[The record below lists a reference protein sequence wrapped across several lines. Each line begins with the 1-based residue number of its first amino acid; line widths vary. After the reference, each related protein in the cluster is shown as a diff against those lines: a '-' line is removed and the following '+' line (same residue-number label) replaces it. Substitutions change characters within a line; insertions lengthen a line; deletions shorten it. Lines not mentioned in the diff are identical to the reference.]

1 MYIIFT
7 ILTAFFGFITQAQTT
22 DYCDFYLPLLPQY
35 GQAVWEL
42 NCEDW
47 RDYGATDNDLGII
60 FAVLYDVSYGSQF
73 DDILFIFN
81 PDGSYVAGYGEREE
95 ILYSDCIVVR
105 LGCDVPAS
113 LFNCYDL
120 DNDYLDYIPRH
131 LHYHNL
137 AYATF
142 LELCQTYN
150 GRLGISEAAS
160 IANVVG
166 FMLEDTRPYNIVT
179 PEVTLYEDGGL
190 DIVYYGEV
198 VYTSSCYISSWGC
211 GVADYVGGWYQITQ
225 SCQIELTW
233 LERGECYQM
242 IQKSLNAFEFFLSP
256 ADVAKIDTMLYQNE
270 ATSWTLYEDGSMSI
284 STVNGE
290 SGGCIIPAM
299 GCSIPHT
306 TAYLPIVAKR

>member
-7 ILTAFFGFITQAQTT
+7 LLTFMFSFTQAQTT

-35 GQAVWEL
+35 GQEVWSL

-47 RDYGATDNDLGII
+47 RDYGANDNDLGVI
-60 FAVLYDVSYGSQF
+60 FAVLYDVAYDSEF

-81 PDGSYVAGYGEREE
+81 PDGSYIAGYGEREE
-95 ILYSDCIVVR
+95 ITYSDCIVLH
-105 LGCDVPAS
+105 LGCDVPAT
-113 LFNCYDL
+113 LLRCYDL
-120 DNDYLDYIPRH
+120 DDDYMDYIPRH

-142 LELCQTYN
+142 LDLCHN
-150 GRLGISEAAS
+150 GRLGISEAAK
-160 IANVVG
+160 IANIVG

-179 PEVTLYEDGGL
+179 PNVTLYEDGGL
-190 DIVYYGEV
+190 DVVYYGEV
-198 VYTSSCYISSWGC
+198 VYSSSCYISSWGC
-211 GVADYVGGWYQITQ
+211 GTADYVGGWYQITQ

-233 LERGECYQM
+233 LERDECYQM
-242 IQKSLNAFEFFLSP
+242 IQKALNAFEFFLSP
-256 ADVAKIDTMLYQNE
+256 ADVAKIDNVLYQNE
-270 ATSWTLYEDGSMSI
+270 ATSWTLYEDGGMTI
-284 STVNGE
+284 NGH

-306 TAYLPIVAKR
+306 TVYLPIVAKR